1 MAGMR
6 KLKGKWYI
14 RIYLGG
20 GKEKLLPTR
29 TGDRK
34 LAEAYKRK
42 IEEKE
47 FMVRAKLAAVL
58 DYDGEMLSEAISHFL
73 CDVRLRL
80 RPGTH
85 KSYRQALADMQKSVG
100 EIDVRQIRP
109 THLSSLGHYLSTRL
123 SPTTVNIRLR
133 AVRAFLNWLVT
144 TERIPKLPGK
154 IPFIKLDDPMPK
166 FFAPGEMEAIF
177 DHTTNEKMK
186 ATFQLLAETGLRRS
200 ELFQCTLEE
209 SYLHLHHT
217 KGRRDRLVPLNPELI
232 PLFLL
237 ATDHPYQPDSIS
249 NAFRTA
255 MELAGIEKRGRTLH
269 SLRHTYALREYYRT
283 GDIYFVKQQLGHSN
297 VTVTEKY
304 LRFPQ
309 EYLRQVF
316 GEAVE
321 RQSAAE
327 VLSRQMLSSAAPS
340 FNA

>member
-14 RIYLGG
+14 RIYLGR

-58 DYDGEMLSEAISHFL
+58 EYDGEMLSEAISHFL
-73 CDVRLRL
+73 SDVRLRL

-85 KSYRQALADMQKSVG
+85 KSYRQALADMQESVG

-109 THLSSLGHYLSTRL
+109 THLSSLGQYLAARL
-123 SPTTVNIRLR
+123 GPTTVNIRLR
-133 AVRAFLNWLVT
+133 AVRAFLNWLVST
-144 TERIPKLPGK
+144 DRIPKFPGK
-154 IPFIKLDDPMPK
+154 LPFLRLDDPLPR
-166 FFAPGEMEAIF
+166 FFSPRELEAILEQTS
-177 DHTTNEKMK
+177 DPKMQ
-186 ATFQLLAETGLRRS
+186 ATFRLLAETGLRRS

-209 SYLHLHHT
+209 SFLHLHHT
-217 KGRRDRLVPLNPELI
+217 KGRRDRLVPLRPELI
-232 PLFLL
+232 PLFLE
-237 ATDHPYQPDSIS
+237 ATDRPYQPDSIS
-249 NAFRTA
+249 KAFRAA
-255 MELAGIEKRGRTLH
+255 MRAAAIEPRGRTLH

-309 EYLRQVF
+309 EYLQQVF
-316 GEAVE
+316 GDTVE

-327 VLSRQMLSSAAPS
+327 VLSRQMLSSATPS

>member
-58 DYDGEMLSEAISHFL
+58 EYDGEMLSEAIGHFL
-73 CDVRLRL
+73 SDVRLRL
-80 RPGTH
+80 RPGTL
-85 KSYRQALADMQKSVG
+85 KSYGQALTDMQKSVG
-100 EIDVRQIRP
+100 EIDIKQIRSA
-109 THLSSLGHYLSTRL
+109 HLSSLGHYLATRL

-133 AVRAFLNWLVT
+133 AVRTFLNWLVS

-166 FFAPGEMEAIF
+166 FFTPSEVEAIL
-177 DHTTNEKMK
+177 DHTNDQKMK
-186 ATFQLLAETGLRRS
+186 ATFRLLAETGLRRS

-209 SYLHLHHT
+209 SFLHLHHT
-217 KGRRDRLVPLNPELI
+217 KGRRDRLVPLKLELI

-237 ATDHPYQPDSIS
+237 ATDRPYLPDSVS
-249 NAFRTA
+249 NAFRA
-255 MELAGIEKRGRTLH
+255 SMDAAGIERRGRTLH
-269 SLRHTYALREYYRT
+269 SLRHTFALREYYRT

-304 LRFPQ
+304 LRFPR
-309 EYLRQVF
+309 EYLQQVF
-316 GEAVE
+316 GETVE

-327 VLSRQMLSSAAPS
+327 VLSRQMLSSATPS